1 MNGIISVFEQLEAA
15 ILLALMFGALVVG
28 AYWALMLVMGK
39 KSQSD

>member
-15 ILLALMFGALVVG
+15 ILLALMFGVLVVG
-28 AYWALMLVMGK
+28 ARWALMLVMGK